1 MIRGKKNFLSPVPLE
16 MGLAVLFK
24 VDDSCVG
31 HHADE
36 RRDRTQGEEAE
47 EEEEKAGEE
56 RRSAQSRPDAG
67 SSSIRGVLV
76 ETVDDPPPPPA
87 PPGRGEPDHSAS
99 EVRKWCCS

>member
-47 EEEEKAGEE
+47 EDKAEQEEKRGI
-56 RRSAQSRPDAG
+56 RP
-67 SSSIRGVLV
+67 LL
-76 ETVDDPPPPPA
+76 
-87 PPGRGEPDHSAS
+87 
-99 EVRKWCCS
+99 